1 MWQIVLE
8 NEKNK
13 KAYDNSLKKT
23 HISNYNVKVNN
34 SKIRVKTIL
43 RTYEETCNTPYI
55 SSITIKKYKG
65 VNIYA
70 NK

>member
-23 HISNYNVKVNN
+23 HISNYNVKVNKRN
-34 SKIRVKTIL
+34 LFILTI
-43 RTYEETCNTPYI
+43 PFAI
-55 SSITIKKYKG
+55 
-65 VNIYA
+65 A
-70 NK
+70 